1 VLHSGAMGFGFLSAA
16 FGIGLL
22 LSALWLAWRNRK
34 PSIHY
39 LLIAALVFAVLEIL
53 FAFSH
58 LYVLS
63 LILIA
68 AVGFAMIA
76 FSANS
81 NTALQ
86 TVTPDH
92 LRGRVMS
99 VYMVVFA
106 GSVPLGNLLTGGL
119 AHVYGAS
126 IALLV
131 GACLSMVAAIAGWML
146 RSSAEKSLAEASLV
160 RS

>member
-1 VLHSGAMGFGFLSAA
+1 
-16 FGIGLL
+16 
-22 LSALWLAWRNRK
+22 
-34 PSIHY
+34 
-39 LLIAALVFAVLEIL
+39 
-53 FAFSH
+53 
-58 LYVLS
+58 
-63 LILIA
+63 
-68 AVGFAMIA
+68 MIA

-106 GSVPLGNLLTGGL
+106 GSVPLGNLFTGGL
-119 AHVYGAS
+119 AHFYGAP

-131 GACLSMVAAIAGWML
+131 GGCLSLVAAVAGWIL
-146 RSSAEKSLAEASLV
+146 RTPAEKSLAESSLV

>member
-1 VLHSGAMGFGFLSAA
+1 
-16 FGIGLL
+16 
-22 LSALWLAWRNRK
+22 
-34 PSIHY
+34 
-39 LLIAALVFAVLEIL
+39 
-53 FAFSH
+53 

-63 LILIA
+63 VALIA

-76 FSANS
+76 LSATS

-99 VYMVVFA
+99 VYMAVFA
-106 GSVPLGNLLTGGL
+106 GSVPLGNLFTGGL
-119 AHVYGAS
+119 AHLYGAP
-126 IALLV
+126 IALTV
-131 GACLSMVAAIAGWML
+131 GASLSLVAAICGWIL
-146 RSSAEKSLAEASLV
+146 RTPAERSLAEATLI

>member
-1 VLHSGAMGFGFLSAA
+1 LA
-16 FGIGLL
+16 F
-22 LSALWLAWRNRK
+22 S
-34 PSIHY
+34 
-39 LLIAALVFAVLEIL
+39 VLEIF
-53 FAFSH
+53 FALSH

-106 GSVPLGNLLTGGL
+106 GSVPLGNLFTGGL
-119 AHVYGAS
+119 AHLYGAPF
-126 IALLV
+126 ALVV
-131 GACLSMVAAIAGWML
+131 GGCLSLVAAIVGWLL
-146 RSSAEKSLAEASLV
+146 RSSAEKSLAEASLI